1 MEMNRYQAKA
11 MRTLNPK
18 LTKRTDILLEGLMG
32 LNGEA
37 GEAIEIVKKY
47 EFQGHKLD
55 TRKLIE
61 ELGDALWYIAE
72 CAEALGY
79 SLEDIAEFNLNK
91 LNERY
96 PNGYSDERSVNRPKD
111 LDEEDPVYKLKT
123 AIENELRE
131 DKYYKPL
138 VK

>member
-1 MEMNRYQAKA
+1 
-11 MRTLNPK
+11 
-18 LTKRTDILLEGLMG
+18 MG